1 MRSRVVLPL
10 LTALLFALVPPAVA
24 GAAASSNAPGT
35 ASQSTQ
41 ARFGAGFRSGA
52 RPGFGARPAVRRPG
66 YRVAPRPRIGR
77 GFFRGVL
84 QALGIAY
91 LAHLLFGWGHGG
103 SPFGLLLL
111 GALVLFAV
119 SRRRRRRA
127 SAAW

>member
-10 LTALLFALVPPAVA
+10 LTALLFAFTPPALA
-24 GAAASSNAPGT
+24 GAVFASNAPGS
-35 ASQSTQ
+35 APQSSQS
-41 ARFGAGFRSGA
+41 RVGAGLRSGA
-52 RPGFGARPAVRRPG
+52 RPAFGARPAARRPG
-66 YRVAPRPRIGR
+66 YRTTPRPRIGR

-91 LAHLLFGWGHGG
+91 LAQLLFGWGNGG

-111 GALVLFAV
+111 AALVLFAV